1 MHVRLVSARAA
12 AGLVASLVL
21 LLGAAQAAPAL
32 DHGSQTPRARNGGI
46 RRDSDSL
53 SAHASRSTIVDNL
66 LVVDAATSAPWTGF
80 AADGGE
86 IEMMPARLLV
96 SFELHGEPQLLHVAR
111 TDAFV
116 SSNCRFPSHKLRS
129 NFSFRGV
136 GVVGVRHGDCPACM
150 SRTLQLC
157 GVDVRTCGPSTT
169 PIFPKM
175 LLALS

>member
-1 MHVRLVSARAA
+1 
-12 AGLVASLVL
+12 VASLVL

-32 DHGSQTPRARNGGI
+32 DHGSQTPRASHARLRRN
-46 RRDSDSL
+46 SL
-53 SAHASRSTIVDNL
+53 SHDDL

-136 GVVGVRHGDCPACM
+136 GVVGVRHGDCPACIRSCM
-150 SRTLQLC
+150 PEPCSFGGLTYAHVALHVAQAPRRSSPRCFLHC
-157 GVDVRTCGPSTT
+157 HDVDSHPE
-169 PIFPKM
+169 I
-175 LLALS
+175 